1 MLEPVTVSFESL
13 NVATL
18 APMLIA
24 IAGALTILVVDMAK
38 EGLHKSM
45 YVMLSLLFLLLDLG
59 SLIDFAGIFTANGT
73 VRGFFDVMMMDGL
86 AILSQLIIVVASMLF
101 IPLSL
106 TSKRFHE
113 YAYPEYYALFLF
125 MIAGFQFMVASDNL
139 ILIFVG
145 LETASLAL
153 YTLIA
158 LHNRAKSFEAAVKY
172 FTMGA
177 LAAGFYAFGAMIFYA
192 LSGSVEINQIA
203 EVLAADGFKNMGFIL
218 VAVVFMLA
226 SFGFKLSVVPF
237 HTWTPDVYEGSNA
250 ALAGYMSIV
259 PKIAAF
265 VVAMRLFEFLV
276 QSGVVW
282 LEYVLF
288 AVVIITMTAANI
300 WALVQDD
307 VKRMLAYSS
316 ISHAGFVMAAVLIG
330 TTQANTAV
338 FLYWTLFMFTN
349 LGSFAMLWVNR
360 RKGNVH
366 GKDKLKFLESDHS
379 YERYSGLVKTLPVA
393 AVMMALFMLSL
404 AGIPPFGLFWGK
416 MYLIGSAVAMGTT
429 PYLVLALIM
438 ALNSAIAGYYYLKLI
453 IYMFMKDPVIT
464 EENYYMNNAS
474 LPLKTIIGVA
484 AVATIFSVV
493 AINPLLEFISAF
505 VYNSGY

>member
-1 MLEPVTVSFESL
+1 MLEPVSVSFESL
-13 NVATL
+13 NLVTL

-24 IAGALTILVVDMAK
+24 IVGALAILVIDMAK
-38 EGLHKSM
+38 SGLHKSL
-45 YVMLSLLFLLLDLG
+45 YVMVSLLFLLLDLG
-59 SLIDFAGIFTANGT
+59 SLIDIAGLFTANGT
-73 VRGFFDVMMMDGL
+73 MTGFFDVMMMDGL

-106 TSKRFHE
+106 TSKRYHE
-113 YAYPEYYALFLF
+113 YSYPEYYALFLF
-125 MIAGFQFMVASDNL
+125 MIAGFQFMVASDSL

-158 LHNRAKSFEAAVKY
+158 LHNRMKSFEAAVKY

-177 LAAGFYAFGAMIFYA
+177 LAAGFYAMGSMVFYA
-192 LSGSVEINQIA
+192 LTGSVEIYTIA
-203 EVLAADGFKNMGFIL
+203 EVLAADGYSNIGFVL

-226 SFGFKLSVVPF
+226 AFGFKLSMVPF

-276 QSGVVW
+276 HSGIVW
-282 LEYVLF
+282 LEAILY
-288 AVVIITMTAANI
+288 AGVVITMTASNI
-300 WALVQDD
+300 WALVQTD

-316 ISHAGFVMAAVLIG
+316 ISHAGFVMAAILIG
-330 TTQANTAV
+330 TTQANTAI
-338 FLYWTLFMFTN
+338 FLYWTLFLFTN

-360 RKGNVH
+360 RKGTAH

-379 YERYSGLVKTLPVA
+379 FERYSGLVKTIPVA
-393 AVMMALFMLSL
+393 AVMMGLFMLSL
-404 AGIPPFGLFWGK
+404 AGVPPFGIFWGK
-416 MYLIGSAVAMGTT
+416 MYMIGSAVSAGF
-429 PYLVLALIM
+429 PVLALIM

-453 IYMFMKDPVIT
+453 IYMFMKEPVKT
-464 EENYYMNNAS
+464 EQEYYLPNAS

-484 AVATIFSVV
+484 AVVTIFSVV
-493 AINPLLEFISAF
+493 TVNPLLEFITAF